1 MAMIVTVMVMIYM
14 KMMMAIKVGSP
25 LYRSSM
31 LQPWKEKG
39 STSWCI
45 SFSFWLKL
53 AKEKSFKGCIS
64 TWRSVRLWSI
74 PSPGDRSR
82 MNEDVNHRPLNL
94 RLAACVIM
102 LPMSQLNLKAIFLPQ
117 EKIVD
122 GHLFLGALS
131 WVTTCTN
138 NKSKFY
144 IKMQT
149 KLLVL
154 SFEKH
159 WSCIPLGKKC
169 LAFSPMDGA

>member
-1 MAMIVTVMVMIYM
+1 MAMMVTVMTMIYM

-74 PSPGDRSR
+74 PSPGDWSR
-82 MNEDVNHRPLNL
+82 VNEDVNHRSPNF
-94 RLAACVIM
+94 RLTADCCKDADEPIEW
-102 LPMSQLNLKAIFLPQ
+102 PNLKAIFLPQ

-131 WVTTCTN
+131 WVTTCNNIIKNKNNQTN
-138 NKSKFY
+138 LNSAPKCKE
-144 IKMQT
+144 
-149 KLLVL
+149 KL
-154 SFEKH
+154 F
-159 WSCIPLGKKC
+159 
-169 LAFSPMDGA
+169 

>member
-1 MAMIVTVMVMIYM
+1 M

-74 PSPGDRSR
+74 PSPGDWSR
-82 MNEDVNHRPLNL
+82 VNEDVNHRSPNF
-94 RLAACVIM
+94 RLTADCCKDADEPIEW
-102 LPMSQLNLKAIFLPQ
+102 PNLKAIFLPQ